1 MHLTLKNETTKPA
14 AFNFL
19 QQQERF
25 EDFIRVYNQERPHQA
40 LGGVYPAEIYTPSTR
55 PYEPPQDPDYP
66 FHDRTVRVTRCG
78 RICLGNR
85 KINLSVALAEQLVG
99 IREVDD
105 QVWQVSFLEYDLGYF
120 DRDQDR
126 VEPGPN
132 PFAPDTV
139 LTMCPE

>member
-1 MHLTLKNETTKPA
+1 
-14 AFNFL
+14 
-19 QQQERF
+19 
-25 EDFIRVYNQERPHQA
+25 
-40 LGGVYPAEIYTPSTR
+40 
-55 PYEPPQDPDYP
+55 
-66 FHDRTVRVTRCG
+66 VRITRCG
-78 RICLGNR
+78 RICVGNR
-85 KINLSVALAEQLVG
+85 KINLSTALAEQLVG